1 MPNRGKTTAHLTY
14 DSHLRHLRG
23 QENLSV
29 YSQVATIASG
39 HSMANHFCKTCGTL
53 MYRVS
58 SGLPD
63 HSILRVGT
71 IDDYA
76 LQETKMKPW
85 REQFV
90 KDRVEWFTG
99 GVGVKQQLGN
109 PFKDGPEGPWTDD
122 GRKIIKE

>member
-1 MPNRGKTTAHLTY
+1 MFASNFTVKDSSYTY
-14 DSHLRHLRG
+14 LRG
-23 QENLSV
+23 RDQITEWKQND
-29 YSQVATIASG
+29 TIDTG
-39 HSMANHFCKTCGTL
+39 NYMTNVFCKICGTL

-71 IDDYA
+71 IDDFS
-76 LQETKMKPW
+76 LQETKLKPW

-99 GVGVKQQLGN
+99 GVGVKQQWGN
-109 PFKDGPEGPWTDD
+109 PFKDSPEGPWTESE
-122 GRKIIKE
+122 RRLIKE